1 MSAYPG
7 PLGHLLLTLR
17 REASAV
23 AALILPER
31 ATDIPYDVRITTIS
45 IGIRLQRCP
54 GVGRWQVQAA
64 TWPSTTHGVRDG
76 DILLTVNH
84 RHDVTLADS
93 FDDLQDLLSG
103 PRPLVLTFMRLS
115 ANAKHAAAEVS
126 RQQRGLCGDGHHAD
140 SLAAEASRRR
150 ADSLRRRELAELRS
164 SAPLPSAQGG
174 PLSAGRMNEAL
185 EAAMRASLTR
195 RTTVA
200 RAANDAELSEAVA
213 QLQCRADVARVT
225 QQGGGDCDIAAQ
237 VGSLALRAA
246 EATHMR
252 KQLAALRER
261 AGGSA
266 EGHSIDVLESLL
278 ERTGGDV
285 EAAADVLRQAGPDVA
300 EDAALPLI
308 AFAERSISEEEV
320 LLSAPELKAAL
331 EGDGLSPT
339 DEHVEW
345 LVSTFANE
353 SGLVDSAALQSIRE
367 SIDNAVSSG
376 LGGPE
381 LDESAWEELT
391 GGDGGPVTLGALE
404 AQEGFAYGF

>member
-1 MSAYPG
+1 
-7 PLGHLLLTLR
+7 
-17 REASAV
+17 
-23 AALILPER
+23 
-31 ATDIPYDVRITTIS
+31 
-45 IGIRLQRCP
+45 
-54 GVGRWQVQAA
+54 
-64 TWPSTTHGVRDG
+64 
-76 DILLTVNH
+76 
-84 RHDVTLADS
+84 
-93 FDDLQDLLSG
+93 
-103 PRPLVLTFMRLS
+103 
-115 ANAKHAAAEVS
+115 
-126 RQQRGLCGDGHHAD
+126 
-140 SLAAEASRRR
+140 
-150 ADSLRRRELAELRS
+150 
-164 SAPLPSAQGG
+164 
-174 PLSAGRMNEAL
+174 
-185 EAAMRASLTR
+185 
-195 RTTVA
+195 
-200 RAANDAELSEAVA
+200 
-213 QLQCRADVARVT
+213 
-225 QQGGGDCDIAAQ
+225 
-237 VGSLALRAA
+237 
-246 EATHMR
+246 MR

-404 AQEGFAYGF
+404 AQEAFAYGF